1 MTVDGTN
8 QEEDEFYEEHD
19 SDSDPAWTPQATK
32 VYSLDQRTYFDDV
45 FKKRTMFKQTI
56 FIDIE
61 NWPDLLDL

>member
-32 VYSLDQRTYFDDV
+32 VYFLDQRTYFDDV
-45 FKKRTMFKQTI
+45 LKKKNDVQTNY
-56 FIDIE
+56 FH
-61 NWPDLLDL
+61 